1 MTSEMAA
8 SSLGPRTSNRPLAEP
23 IADDEDARAGVGRL
37 KLGTQLLLGLAAVSV
52 VVALFAGF
60 VVREV
65 EGKYLRNLLAE
76 ESEKKFD
83 LLLMSSL
90 DDIISEDLPRL
101 GTTVEQMIAR
111 DRQLQSVEITN
122 EHAVVLHSWR
132 RNNLH
137 RSGLQILSFSK
148 DAVLMGENFGHLTV
162 EWDVSTAYDEVTRH
176 TYLLAGAAGGACVV
190 LSLLVYFIMNVLAIQ
205 PINQISRR
213 LLEFRQ
219 GLFDQIRPVPPI
231 LSMEVHRLDQSANAL
246 GEFLTKKEIDS
257 TELARAK
264 EAAEAA
270 SLAKTEFLANV
281 SHELRTPL
289 NAVNGFSEVMS
300 LELYGALGHE
310 KYREYAKLIHQS
322 GLHLL
327 GLINDIIDVAKFES
341 GKFDV
346 HYERVDLAQLVSTAV
361 AMVKEGANRGGLHLR
376 CSIAPELPPL
386 IADGRRLQQVLLN
399 LLSNAIKF
407 TPARGMVTI
416 SVTWHAA
423 FGAIVEIADTGI
435 GIPAD
440 KISVILEPFG
450 QVENAMSRRYQG
462 SGLGLPIAKKFIEVH
477 GGKMHIETRVGEG
490 TKISFDLPA
499 SLFVSDAQEMPNAAS
514 NKESLLPFPS
524 SHSGDAARS
533 GGNRH
538 AASQS

>member
-1 MTSEMAA
+1 VGETF
-8 SSLGPRTSNRPLAEP
+8 GQLA
-23 IADDEDARAGVGRL
+23 
-37 KLGTQLLLGLAAVSV
+37 
-52 VVALFAGF
+52 
-60 VVREV
+60 
-65 EGKYLRNLLAE
+65 
-76 ESEKKFD
+76 
-83 LLLMSSL
+83 
-90 DDIISEDLPRL
+90 
-101 GTTVEQMIAR
+101 
-111 DRQLQSVEITN
+111 
-122 EHAVVLHSWR
+122 
-132 RNNLH
+132 
-137 RSGLQILSFSK
+137 
-148 DAVLMGENFGHLTV
+148 V
-162 EWDVSTAYDEVTRH
+162 EWDVSKAYDEVARH

-190 LSLLVYFIMNVLAIQ
+190 LSLLVYFIMNLLAIQ

-219 GLFDQIRPVPPI
+219 GVFDHVRPVPPI
-231 LSMEVHRLDQSANAL
+231 LSMEVHRLDQSVNAL

-289 NAVNGFSEVMS
+289 NAINGFSEVMS
-300 LELYGALGHE
+300 MELFGVLGDE
-310 KYREYAKLIHQS
+310 RYKEYSKLIHKS

-346 HYERVDLAQLVSTAV
+346 HYERVDLAQLVTTAV
-361 AMVKEGANRGGLHLR
+361 AMVKEGATRGGLQLR
-376 CSIAPELPPL
+376 CNIAPDLPPL

-477 GGKMHIETRVGEG
+477 GGKMHIETRVDEG

-499 SLFVSDAQEMPNAAS
+499 SLFVSDSHTTS
-514 NKESLLPFPS
+514 NPTQKTDGLLPFPVS
-524 SHSGDAARS
+524 PQ
-533 GGNRH
+533 GGHKR
-538 AASQS
+538 AG